1 MHEMSIVE
9 ALLDLVRDELR
20 PYPDARVRVVRVRI
34 GQLRQVEPTTLE
46 FCYKAAT
53 ADTPLAGSRLE
64 IQPVQA
70 TARCEVCSLQFDVEE
85 DWFECPRCHSIST
98 RLLAGDE
105 IELTSL
111 EIAVTDKLSCASCR

>member
-9 ALLDLVRDELR
+9 ALLDVVRDELR
-20 PYPDARVRVVRVRI
+20 PYPGARVHAVRVRV

-53 ADTPLAGSRLE
+53 TDTPLAGSRLE
-64 IQPVQA
+64 IQPVRA
-70 TARCEVCSLQFDVEE
+70 AARCELCSLQFDVEE
-85 DWFECPRCHSIST
+85 NWFECPRCHSTNT

-111 EIAVTDKLSCASCR
+111 DVDPMRN